1 VLLQQEHRILHVN
14 VGFPGSVHDARVLF
28 NSAIFKDTEQ
38 FLGGPS
44 VDVNGV
50 AVPQMLVADAGYPN
64 VPWLLTPFPGHH
76 LNPTQSSSNYKQSST
91 RICVEQTN
99 ADLKGVQRYL
109 IQRVQQPS
117 PLRLP
122 VYVGACAVLHN
133 MRIDMGEVMDRGLS
147 CGAGP
152 RFVPNPGPDLIPNA
166 ASDVERAA
174 HIRGAIAEALYA
186 E

>member
-1 VLLQQEHRILHVN
+1 VQQEHRILHVN

-28 NSAIFKDTEQ
+28 NSAIFENTQQ
-38 FLGGPS
+38 FLGGQS

-76 LNPTQSSSNYKQSST
+76 LNPTQTSFNYKQSST

-109 IQRVQQPS
+109 IQRVQRLS
-117 PLRLP
+117 PIRLP

-133 MRIDMGEVMDRGLS
+133 MRLDMGDMMDRGLRF
-147 CGAGP
+147 GAA
-152 RFVPNPGPDLIPNA
+152 RFVPNPGPNLVFNA
-166 ASDVERAA
+166 DSDVERAGQ
-174 HIRGAIAEALYA
+174 IRETIAEALY
-186 E
+186 ED